1 MRQECHSLNS
11 FAKTHLISK
20 NAIQPL
26 QFQNFK
32 VNQRVVLILNGQ
44 NVCFFNINNLPVHNN

>member
-1 MRQECHSLNS
+1 MLKDKLTNLSQMRQECHSLNS

-26 QFQNFK
+26 QFQNLK
-32 VNQRVVLILNGQ
+32 
-44 NVCFFNINNLPVHNN
+44 